1 MATRYAIPKPNES
14 LLDQFGKLSAP
25 WYNYLRTRFGDDA
38 AEGVAQQIADLTA
51 RVTALEEDQ
60 GTDARIIGPASVAVI
75 GNLADGLVQLLLDG
89 DEVSPLPV
97 SLYST
102 GDDGRKGWNPLYPN
116 WVPNPYADYILDPD
130 GNYLTDPDGN
140 FLMSQDGFPIPLEYG
155 GTGADYSSV
164 AANLVWATP
173 DGMAG
178 APVFR
183 ALVADDV
190 PGHNDLNGLQG
201 GSATERYH
209 LTAAEHAD
217 VVAAV
222 PSGFVT
228 IADNQTITGQKTFTQ
243 NIIQQQGAGD
253 YNAVA
258 LINTSGVHVQ
268 LIALAN
274 SIGRCGT
281 ITNHP
286 FVFYV
291 NSTDAVYVDTS
302 FNLRPGGD
310 NSQQLGTSTFR
321 WSNTFTYN
329 LTVGQNAPS
338 LGGGAG
344 VQFIGNA
351 ATVPTSNP
359 TGGGILYVEAGALK
373 FRGSSGTV
381 TTIAPA

>member
-14 LLDQFGKLSAP
+14 LLDEFGKLSTR

-51 RVTALEEDQ
+51 RVAALEEDQ

-116 WVPNPYADYILDPD
+116 WVPNPYADYLTDPD

-155 GTGADYSSV
+155 GTGADNSTV
-164 AANLVWATP
+164 AANLVWASP

-183 ALVADDV
+183 ALVGDDLPVPLPDLVAGGTTGQFWRGDGTWTNIFEGIFTVEGGINSIFLARTDGGVDFLFAANDVASTGYIGTGSNHSFGLYSNNIQRVIIQSSGDVLPAADNTY
-190 PGHNDLNGLQG
+190 GFG
-201 GSATERYH
+201 GSSNRWA
-209 LTAAEHAD
+209 
-217 VVAAV
+217 
-222 PSGFVT
+222 
-228 IADNQTITGQKTFTQ
+228 
-243 NIIQQQGAGD
+243 NI
-253 YNAVA
+253 
-258 LINTSGVHVQ
+258 
-268 LIALAN
+268 
-274 SIGRCGT
+274 
-281 ITNHP
+281 
-286 FVFYV
+286 
-291 NSTDAVYVDTS
+291 
-302 FNLRPGGD
+302 
-310 NSQQLGTSTFR
+310 
-321 WSNTFTYN
+321 FTYN

-344 VQFIGNA
+344 VLFIANA

-359 TGGGILYVEAGALK
+359 TGGGILYVSGGAL
-373 FRGSSGTV
+373 FYRGSSGTV
-381 TTIAPA
+381 TPLAPA